1 MPNSELLYSSL
12 WLSLH
17 RIDHWDFVKRPHSDA
32 AVGILAITEEQEI
45 VLVEQYRIPMQKRV
59 IELPAG
65 LVGDE
70 PEFAHESLAESAG
83 RELLEETGYAAAS
96 IKALLSSP
104 TSSGMT
110 SETTHL
116 FSATGLTKTQEG
128 GGVAGEE
135 ISVHRI
141 PIADLRHW
149 LLAQEQGG
157 KSVDLKIYAALA
169 AANVRF

>member
-1 MPNSELLYSSL
+1 MLKSELLYSSR

-17 RIDHWDFVKRPHSDA
+17 RIGHWDYVKRPHSDA
-32 AVGILAITEEQEI
+32 AVGILAITDEQEI
-45 VLVEQYRIPMQKRV
+45 VLVEQFRIPMQKRV

-70 PEFAHESLAESAG
+70 PEFTDESLAESAG
-83 RELLEETGYAAAS
+83 RELLEETGYAALS

-116 FSATGLTKTQEG
+116 FWATGLKKVQAG
-128 GGVAGEE
+128 GGVAGED
-135 ISVHRI
+135 IFVHLI
-141 PIADLRHW
+141 PVADLRHW

-157 KSVDLKIYAALA
+157 KAVDSKIYAALA
-169 AANVRF
+169 AANIRF